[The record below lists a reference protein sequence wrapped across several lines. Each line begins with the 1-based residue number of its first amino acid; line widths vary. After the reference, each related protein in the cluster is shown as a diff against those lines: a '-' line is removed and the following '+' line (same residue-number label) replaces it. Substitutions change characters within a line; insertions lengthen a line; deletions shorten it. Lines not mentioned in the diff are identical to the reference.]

1 MDLRVTVSQVGVESR
16 AGEAGRP
23 QTNARVYL
31 SLVGCDRLMREGAT
45 EKQIRRAA
53 FAQLRG
59 MLGLAPTVVIAGHP
73 HGYYMVKSREVK
85 TNLVVTV
92 TPA

>member
-1 MDLRVTVSQVGVESR
+1 MELRVTVSQVGVETRS
-16 AGEAGRP
+16 GEAGRP
-23 QTNARVYL
+23 QTNSRVYL
-31 SLVGCDRLMREGAT
+31 SLVGCDRLIREGAT
-45 EKQIRRAA
+45 EKQVRRAA

-73 HGYYMVKSREVK
+73 HGYFMVKATEIR

-92 TPA
+92 SPA